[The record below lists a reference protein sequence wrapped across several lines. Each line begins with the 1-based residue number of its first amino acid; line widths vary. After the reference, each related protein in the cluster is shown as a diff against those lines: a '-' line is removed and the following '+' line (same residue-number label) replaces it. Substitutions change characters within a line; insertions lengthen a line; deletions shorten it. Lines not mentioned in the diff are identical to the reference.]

1 MCSIS
6 KLALFPRSKD
16 NDAYE
21 TSTKR
26 TGIWAARNPLLFQAD
41 RLAGSCL
48 ALPGHKRTNEEEG
61 EDNSGRGAASCIV
74 APADDSSIRRDWCCR
89 R

>member
-1 MCSIS
+1 MCRIL

-26 TGIWAARNPLLFQAD
+26 AGIWAARNPLFFQAD

-48 ALPGHKRTNEEEG
+48 ALPGHKRINEEEG
-61 EDNSGRGAASCIV
+61 GGGGGRGSASCIV
-74 APADDSSIRRDWCCR
+74 APDDSSIRRDWCCR